1 MSDSQSRR
9 RFDRQKQEQM
19 DRLLEQHQNGLLSI
33 EDAALLRSLVD
44 EAERL
49 MVENAKSI
57 EAVTQGEHPHS
68 SSAVPVT
75 VWIKPSAT
83 PI

>member
-1 MSDSQSRR
+1 MSASQPLR
-9 RFDRQKQEQM
+9 RFAIEKQALL
-19 DRLLEQHQNGLLSI
+19 DRLLEQNQNGLLSA
-33 EDAALLRSLVD
+33 EDAEVLRNLVD

-49 MVENAKSI
+49 MVENARSL
-57 EAVTQGEHPHS
+57 EAATQSERPAS

-83 PI
+83 TI